1 MKKKIVAVWTRV
13 LLVGIMSGWV
23 QDTLEV
29 GLTGL
34 LIDLILVVMATA
46 TARITGVSRTDL
58 NFLTQINEPTN
69 KPIHKNDNAG
79 GVGLVKIMK

>member
-1 MKKKIVAVWTRV
+1 M

-23 QDTLEV
+23 QDTLEI

-46 TARITGVSRTDL
+46 TARIIGVSRTDL
-58 NFLTQINEPTN
+58 NFLTQVNGATN
-69 KPIHKNDNAG
+69 KPICKNDSTG